1 MVKVK
6 QIVLLLTN
14 FILLLIIPFQIIL
27 LFFGVIF
34 ECHIA
39 GSKPKKSINLDLNSF
54 VKKISGSKTK
64 ACLFLL
70 IIFFILSKYT
80 SVLPEPVVP

>member
-1 MVKVK
+1 M
-6 QIVLLLTN
+6 TN
-14 FILLLIIPFQIIL
+14 FILLLIMPFQIIL
-27 LFFGVIF
+27 LFLGVIF

-39 GSKPKKSINLDLNSF
+39 GSKPNKSINLALNSF
-54 VKKISGSKTK
+54 VRKISGSKTK
-64 ACLFLL
+64 ACFFLL